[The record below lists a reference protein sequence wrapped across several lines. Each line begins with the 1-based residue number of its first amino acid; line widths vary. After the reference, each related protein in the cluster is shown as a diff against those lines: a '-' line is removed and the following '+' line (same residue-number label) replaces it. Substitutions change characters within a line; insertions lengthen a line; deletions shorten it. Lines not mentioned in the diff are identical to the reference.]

1 MKMLKSK
8 GSEELRANESLIETG
23 LFALEDLKAVETF
36 LNKNVGKDTNL
47 SKKAKE
53 ITQIFVE
60 RVYDKTGYTPSRK
73 LMPSLESFDL
83 NTDEF
88 LNYSL
93 ESVEETE
100 SDIFKKVI
108 EVLRFAKDFLLN
120 TKEDVNI
127 FIRESTRKN
136 DDLIKRLSKLDDSY
150 PNKSSIDTDSVSNLF
165 ETDISSLEEYFDMF
179 NIVYQNHDTLIQST
193 EDLNKF
199 LNKITL
205 EDMLEKDKFVKELTS
220 FIIDKMLD
228 DTRLVDY
235 RKKKSGTVY
244 YGPFANGKN
253 LVISEVNGLKDL
265 SRYHIYVY
273 LEKDPSLKSKR
284 KGKKNQ
290 VNCLSKKQL
299 VDQTYLLKELLRQ
312 TEYLNNAVTL
322 ESSRIED
329 LIDEIEKRYK
339 KSATFDIE
347 MLEAVK
353 IVKNINRVF
362 NFKLPVLMYNFVIT
376 NQVFLDKH
384 VEVLEKLR

>member
-120 TKEDVNI
+120 TKEDVNT

-265 SRYHIYVY
+265 RRYHIYVY